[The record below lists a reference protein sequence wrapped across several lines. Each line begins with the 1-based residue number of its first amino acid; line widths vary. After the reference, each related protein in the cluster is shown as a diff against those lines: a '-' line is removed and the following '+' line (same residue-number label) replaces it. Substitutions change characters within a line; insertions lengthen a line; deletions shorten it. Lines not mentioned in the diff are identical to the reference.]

1 MRNHISTFGN
11 EYQKN
16 ANIILYNSLVYILK
30 HFIHDYKKNILA
42 PNEFQQEIHLVVDQ
56 LLELFVSADNFLKFR
71 AIENVLTI
79 IDDLMIVG
87 VLKKELLNN

>member
-30 HFIHDYKKNILA
+30 HFIRDYKKNILA
-42 PNEFQQEIHLVVDQ
+42 QNEFQQEIHLVVDQ